1 MSSDDL
7 LYEIRDEL
15 TVEQRIEL
23 TTRVPKDF
31 EREFLDEKLAE
42 LGRKAY
48 DLHRS
53 GRLREEAEMRRRMEQ
68 VRQSLLKLFR

>member
-1 MSSDDL
+1 MSGDEL
-7 LYEIRDEL
+7 LDEISDEL

-31 EREFLDEKLAE
+31 EKEFLEERLTE

-53 GRLREEAEMRRRMEQ
+53 GRLREEAEVRRRMEQ
-68 VRQSLLKLFR
+68 VRHFLLKLYR